1 MEDIGIVEVGD
12 EGDLEVVEEDEIGEN
27 QTGEGE
33 EEETGE
39 IMMEIGIETETGEIE
54 MIEIE
59 ITESEIGIEE
69 IMIGGET
76 TEIMMEKTT
85 EEEEE
90 IMTEEI
96 VTEIVTDP
104 AGPTTIMR
112 EKDEEDQRREA
123 DTRTIRHLLL
133 LAQKTGV
140 TMRFLMLLTFTKMLP
155 RSWRILIN
163 SFFLLVAMRKKN

>member
-1 MEDIGIVEVGD
+1 
-12 EGDLEVVEEDEIGEN
+12 
-27 QTGEGE
+27 
-33 EEETGE
+33 
-39 IMMEIGIETETGEIE
+39 MEIGIETETGEIE
-54 MIEIE
+54 MIGIE

-69 IMIGGET
+69 IMIEGET

-90 IMTEEI
+90 IMTE
-96 VTEIVTDP
+96 EIVTDP

-163 SFFLLVAMRKKN
+163 SFFLPVAMRKKN